1 MHSASGYAAVNGL
14 SSISMAAAVL
24 QIKYSVHLSVHHI
37 YSGFQLYILKTRP
50 LWYLT
55 TLLTLLGVPVL
66 RVRAMQL
73 SDLYVHANWQQRHS
87 ICIVH
92 CPPVTLPNISVQLFA
107 GYYYTL

>member
-1 MHSASGYAAVNGL
+1 
-14 SSISMAAAVL
+14 MAAAVL

-37 YSGFQLYILKTRP
+37 YSGFQLYILKTRL

-55 TLLTLLGVPVL
+55 TLLTLMWVPVL
-66 RVRAMQL
+66 CVRAMQL

-107 GYYYTL
+107 GHYYTL